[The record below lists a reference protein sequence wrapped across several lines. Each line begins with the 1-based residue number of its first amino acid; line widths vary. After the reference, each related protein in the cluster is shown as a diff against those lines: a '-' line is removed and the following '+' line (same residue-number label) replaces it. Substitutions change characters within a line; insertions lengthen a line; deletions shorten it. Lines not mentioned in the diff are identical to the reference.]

1 METPAGDLSGGNQQ
15 KVSLARWL
23 FTDPEVL
30 ILDEPTQGI
39 DVGAKS
45 EIYHLIAELAAK
57 GLAILLI
64 SSELPEVLGMSDRVI
79 VMHAGCTVGEFDR
92 TEADAQKCFLSLS
105 DIRYRRK
112 HDGAHTPGVCRGHHS
127 RHLSCFIALAAP
139 SFYSI
144 PNLRDMPLAN
154 LPVLLIAS
162 GMTLVWLLRRSIFR
176 SAPCLR
182 FAACCGGLFVKHG
195 LAAGLLPLAGIVGGG
210 GAGRN

>member
-1 METPAGDLSGGNQQ
+1 MDTPAGDLSGGNQQ

-92 TEADAQKCFLSLS
+92 TEADAHKVLSLALGH
-105 DIRYRRK
+105 R
-112 HDGAHTPGVCRGHHS
+112 TP
-127 RHLSCFIALAAP
+127 AEA
-139 SFYSI
+139 
-144 PNLRDMPLAN
+144 
-154 LPVLLIAS
+154 
-162 GMTLVWLLRRSIFR
+162 
-176 SAPCLR
+176 
-182 FAACCGGLFVKHG
+182 
-195 LAAGLLPLAGIVGGG
+195 
-210 GAGRN
+210 